1 MRNKNKAKAF
11 KYQIQNKND
20 SMEKKNKKSNK
31 TFFVKVA
38 SRKGLAYMLGD
49 NKEAVKEL
57 NSLSDAEIQQA
68 IDNIAVAFSFTELFE
83 RLSRIVKS
91 KNKQGR

>member
-1 MRNKNKAKAF
+1 
-11 KYQIQNKND
+11 
-20 SMEKKNKKSNK
+20 
-31 TFFVKVA
+31 
-38 SRKGLAYMLGD
+38 MLGD